1 MVHSNFV
8 KVFQSNN
15 IYMAYNFAFFV
26 KTAVIAAETIS
37 PDVDSET
44 EVIRTKV
51 LLLWGR
57 P

>member
-51 LLLWGR
+51 LLLWGS